1 LLNNG
6 IVDTEIEKIFSPIG
20 LDLKSE
26 TPEEIALSIMA
37 EILKVKNNASGENLR
52 YFRRKRIDVE

>member
-1 LLNNG
+1 
-6 IVDTEIEKIFSPIG
+6 VESEIKKIFSPIG

-52 YFRRKRIDVE
+52 YFRRKSIDVE